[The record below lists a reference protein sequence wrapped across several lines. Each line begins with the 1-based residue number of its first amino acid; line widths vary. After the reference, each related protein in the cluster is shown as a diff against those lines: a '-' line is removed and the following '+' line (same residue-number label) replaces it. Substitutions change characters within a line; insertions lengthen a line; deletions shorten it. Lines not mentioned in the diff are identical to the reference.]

1 MLTCFK
7 FLVPLIIQGGGQRDG
22 GQSFMGVVLICL
34 DVSFAVGSLILLLTM
49 LFLVHAPISQ
59 RFLFYFACNNV
70 GGRYFLR
77 QDYTIECFKN
87 AHWEFSIVVISFS
100 IQILS
105 SSIVQN
111 FIPARKSTSR
121 KGDNGIVIV
130 VGGSYIYH
138 GAPVLSSLAALRCG
152 TDLVYTSV
160 PKINVTPTRA
170 ISPNLI
176 VIPLVDQKL
185 TLGAVKKLVGAL
197 PRNLHS
203 ATIGM
208 GLAIQE
214 KNSLLYLVKSLLD
227 RDVRLSLDAS
237 ALIPEVLPLL
247 ANKNVVVTPHSGE
260 FKRLFGDV
268 PPDSQNERI
277 PLVEQ
282 HALDNGITILLKG
295 PTDIISNG
303 KTTYLC
309 EKNTPAMTV
318 GGTGDVLSGLVAGL
332 LSKNRNSLESAAAA
346 SFICGLAG
354 KHVQDK
360 LGLHMTSMDLIDAIP
375 NVMKPFDKII

>member
-1 MLTCFK
+1 MEPQL
-7 FLVPLIIQGGGQRDG
+7 
-22 GQSFMGVVLICL
+22 
-34 DVSFAVGSLILLLTM
+34 
-49 LFLVHAPISQ
+49 
-59 RFLFYFACNNV
+59 
-70 GGRYFLR
+70 
-77 QDYTIECFKN
+77 
-87 AHWEFSIVVISFS
+87 
-100 IQILS
+100 LS
-105 SSIVQN
+105 SSIVEN
-111 FIPARKSTSR
+111 FIPARKSASR
-121 KGDNGIVIV
+121 KGDNGIVLVI
-130 VGGSYIYH
+130 GGSYIYH
-138 GAPVLSSLAALRCG
+138 GAPILSSLAALRCG

-214 KNSLLYLVKSLLD
+214 KNSLLHLVESLLN

-247 ANKNVVVTPHSGE
+247 ANKNVVVTPHAGE
-260 FKRLFGDV
+260 FKRLFGDA
-268 PPDSQNERI
+268 PSDSKNERI
-277 PLVEQ
+277 QLVEK
-282 HALDNGITILLKG
+282 HALDNGVTILLKG

-303 KTTYLC
+303 NTTYLC

-332 LSKNRNSLESAAAA
+332 LSNNRNSLESAAAA
-346 SFICGLAG
+346 AFICGLTG
-354 KHVQDK
+354 KQVQEK

-375 NVMKPFDKII
+375 SIMKPFDKII

>member
-1 MLTCFK
+1 MLEPQ
-7 FLVPLIIQGGGQRDG
+7 L
-22 GQSFMGVVLICL
+22 
-34 DVSFAVGSLILLLTM
+34 
-49 LFLVHAPISQ
+49 
-59 RFLFYFACNNV
+59 
-70 GGRYFLR
+70 
-77 QDYTIECFKN
+77 
-87 AHWEFSIVVISFS
+87 
-100 IQILS
+100 LS
-105 SSIVQN
+105 SSIVEN
-111 FIPARKSTSR
+111 FIPARKSASR
-121 KGDNGIVIV
+121 KGNNGIVLVI
-130 VGGSYIYH
+130 GGSYIYH
-138 GAPVLSSLAALRCG
+138 GAPILSSLAALRCG

-214 KNSLLYLVKSLLD
+214 KNSLLHLVESLLN

-247 ANKNVVVTPHSGE
+247 ANKNVVVTPHAGE
-260 FKRLFGDV
+260 FKRLFGDA
-268 PPDSQNERI
+268 PSDSKNERI
-277 PLVEQ
+277 QLVEK
-282 HALDNGITILLKG
+282 HALDNGVTILLKG

-303 KTTYLC
+303 NTTYLC
-309 EKNTPAMTV
+309 QKNTPAMTV

-332 LSKNRNSLESAAAA
+332 LSNNRNSLESAAAA
-346 SFICGLAG
+346 AFICGLTG
-354 KHVQDK
+354 KQVQEK

-375 NVMKPFDKII
+375 SIMKPFDKII

>member
-1 MLTCFK
+1 MLEPQ
-7 FLVPLIIQGGGQRDG
+7 L
-22 GQSFMGVVLICL
+22 
-34 DVSFAVGSLILLLTM
+34 
-49 LFLVHAPISQ
+49 
-59 RFLFYFACNNV
+59 
-70 GGRYFLR
+70 
-77 QDYTIECFKN
+77 
-87 AHWEFSIVVISFS
+87 
-100 IQILS
+100 LS
-105 SSIVQN
+105 SSIVEN
-111 FIPARKSTSR
+111 FIPARKSSSR
-121 KGDNGIVIV
+121 KGNNGIVLVI
-130 VGGSYIYH
+130 GGSYIYH
-138 GAPVLSSLAALRCG
+138 GAPILSSLAALRCG

-214 KNSLLYLVKSLLD
+214 KNSLLHLVESLLN

-247 ANKNVVVTPHSGE
+247 ANKNVVVTPHAGE
-260 FKRLFGDV
+260 FKRLFGYV
-268 PPDSQNERI
+268 PSDSKNERI
-277 PLVEQ
+277 QLVEK
-282 HALDNGITILLKG
+282 HALDNGVTILLKG

-303 KTTYLC
+303 NTTYLC

-332 LSKNRNSLESAAAA
+332 LSNNRNSLESAAAA
-346 SFICGLAG
+346 AFICGLTG
-354 KHVQDK
+354 KQVQEK

-375 NVMKPFDKII
+375 SIMKPFDKII

>member
-1 MLTCFK
+1 M
-7 FLVPLIIQGGGQRDG
+7 
-22 GQSFMGVVLICL
+22 
-34 DVSFAVGSLILLLTM
+34 ILSAT
-49 LFLVHAPISQ
+49 
-59 RFLFYFACNNV
+59 
-70 GGRYFLR
+70 
-77 QDYTIECFKN
+77 TIE
-87 AHWEFSIVVISFS
+87 
-100 IQILS
+100 
-105 SSIVQN
+105 N
-111 FIPARKSTSR
+111 FIAPRKSTSR
-121 KGDNGIVIV
+121 KGENGIVLV

-138 GAPVLSSLAALRCG
+138 GAPILSSLAALRSG

-160 PKINVTPTRA
+160 PKINVASTRS

-208 GLAIQE
+208 GLAIQD

-237 ALIPEVLPLL
+237 ALIPEVLPIL
-247 ANKNVVVTPHSGE
+247 ANKNVVVTPHAGE
-260 FKRLFGDV
+260 FKRLFGEILS
-268 PPDSQNERI
+268 DSTSERI
-277 PLVEQ
+277 NLVEQ
-282 HALDNGITILLKG
+282 NALKYGITILLKG
-295 PTDIISNG
+295 PTDVISDGNM
-303 KTTYLC
+303 TYLC

-332 LSKNRNSLESAAAA
+332 LSNNRNCLESAAAA
-346 SFICGLAG
+346 SFICSLAG
-354 KHVQDK
+354 KEIQSK
-360 LGLHMTSMDLIDAIP
+360 LGLHITSMDLIDELP

>member
-1 MLTCFK
+1 MEPQL
-7 FLVPLIIQGGGQRDG
+7 
-22 GQSFMGVVLICL
+22 
-34 DVSFAVGSLILLLTM
+34 
-49 LFLVHAPISQ
+49 
-59 RFLFYFACNNV
+59 
-70 GGRYFLR
+70 
-77 QDYTIECFKN
+77 
-87 AHWEFSIVVISFS
+87 
-100 IQILS
+100 LS
-105 SSIVQN
+105 SSIVEN
-111 FIPARKSTSR
+111 FIPARKSASR
-121 KGDNGIVIV
+121 KGNNGIVLV

-152 TDLVYTSV
+152 TDLVYTCV

-214 KNSLLYLVKSLLD
+214 KNSLLHLVQSLLN

-247 ANKNVVVTPHSGE
+247 ANKNVVVTPHAGE
-260 FKRLFGDV
+260 FKRLFGDA
-268 PPDSQNERI
+268 PSDSKNERI
-277 PLVEQ
+277 QLVEK
-282 HALDNGITILLKG
+282 HALDNGVTILLKG

-303 KTTYLC
+303 NTTYLC
-309 EKNTPAMTV
+309 QKNTPAMTV

-332 LSKNRNSLESAAAA
+332 LSNNRNSLESAAAA
-346 SFICGLAG
+346 AFICGLTG
-354 KHVQDK
+354 KQVQEK

-375 NVMKPFDKII
+375 SIMKPFDKII

>member
-1 MLTCFK
+1 MEPQL
-7 FLVPLIIQGGGQRDG
+7 
-22 GQSFMGVVLICL
+22 
-34 DVSFAVGSLILLLTM
+34 
-49 LFLVHAPISQ
+49 
-59 RFLFYFACNNV
+59 
-70 GGRYFLR
+70 
-77 QDYTIECFKN
+77 
-87 AHWEFSIVVISFS
+87 
-100 IQILS
+100 LS
-105 SSIVQN
+105 SSIVEN
-111 FIPARKSTSR
+111 FIPARKSASR
-121 KGDNGIVIV
+121 KGDNGIVLVI
-130 VGGSYIYH
+130 GGSYIYH
-138 GAPVLSSLAALRCG
+138 GAPILSSLAALRCG

-214 KNSLLYLVKSLLD
+214 KNSLLHLVESLLN

-247 ANKNVVVTPHSGE
+247 ANKNVVVTPHAGE
-260 FKRLFGDV
+260 FKRLFGDA
-268 PPDSQNERI
+268 PSDSKNERI
-277 PLVEQ
+277 QLVEK
-282 HALDNGITILLKG
+282 HALDNGVTILLKG
-295 PTDIISNG
+295 STDIISNG
-303 KTTYLC
+303 NITYLC
-309 EKNTPAMTV
+309 QKNTPAMTV

-332 LSKNRNSLESAAAA
+332 LSNNRNSLESAAAA
-346 SFICGLAG
+346 AFICGLTG
-354 KHVQDK
+354 KQVQEK

-375 NVMKPFDKII
+375 SIMKPFDKII